1 MKIDQILPIAEWL
14 PKYTK
19 KDFKGDLAG
28 GLTVAIMLI
37 PQGMAYALLAGIP
50 PIYGLYAGIVPL
62 LLYAIFGSSR
72 QLSVGPVA
80 LVSLLVLSG
89 VSKFAEPWTN
99 EFVVLAIATALIA
112 GIIQMLLGFFRLG
125 FLINFLS
132 HPVIAG
138 FTSAAAFIIGFSQ
151 LRNLLGIDIPRSNK
165 IHIIISDVFAHLE
178 QINFVTLA
186 VGIGGI
192 IIMLMVRRIRKN
204 MPVAV
209 FGVIVGTLAVW
220 GFGLDAYGVQ
230 TVGSVPKGLPEF
242 TVPSLTFQQ
251 YLDLVP
257 LALTICLIS
266 FIESLAI
273 AKTIESRH
281 KSYRIKPNQE
291 LIALGLAKIVGA
303 FFQAFPTT
311 GSFTRSAINDEAG
324 ARTGISSIISA
335 SIVALILMF
344 FTPLF
349 YYLPKSMLAAIIVV
363 TVINL
368 VDVDVIHHLWKSDRR
383 DFISLVTT
391 FIITL
396 TIGIQAGV
404 LTGVILSIALIIFQN
419 SRPHIAILG
428 RMPETTKYRN
438 ITRFPQVIQW
448 EEIVI
453 MRFDAQLYFANA
465 EYFRETIEN
474 ITARKNGKLKLI
486 ILDASSM
493 HDVDSSGVKVLI
505 EVISYLKDRG
515 VKLYLSS
522 VIGPVRDRFTKTGL
536 METIGIKNQF
546 LRIHDAVQYYFENKK
561 GKDPVDW
568 SPDAVQTNV
577 PKEK

>member
-1 MKIDQILPIAEWL
+1 MKISQFLPIVEWL
-14 PKYTK
+14 PKYSK
-19 KDFKGDLAG
+19 RDFKGDLAG

-62 LLYAIFGSSR
+62 MLYAFFGTSR

-80 LVSLLVLSG
+80 LVSLLVLAG
-89 VSKFAEPWTN
+89 VSHFAEPWSDQ
-99 EFVVLAIATALIA
+99 FVTLAIATALMA
-112 GIIQMLLGFFRLG
+112 GIIQVLLGAFRLG

-132 HPVIAG
+132 HPVISG

-165 IHIIISDVFAHLE
+165 IHIIISDVLTHIRE
-178 QINFVTLA
+178 VNFVTLA

-204 MPVAV
+204 MPVAI
-209 FGVIVGTLAVW
+209 FGVIAGTLAVW
-220 GFGLDAYGVQ
+220 GFGLDAYGVE
-230 TVGSVPKGLPEF
+230 TVGEVPKGLPAF
-242 TVPSLTFQQ
+242 SFPAITPRQF
-251 YLDLVP
+251 LDLIP
-257 LALTICLIS
+257 LASTICLIS

-273 AKTIESRH
+273 SKTIEARH
-281 KSYRIKPNQE
+281 KSYRVRPNQE
-291 LIALGLAKIVGA
+291 LIALGLAKIGGA

-324 ARTGISSIISA
+324 ARTGISSIISV

-344 FTPLF
+344 FTPVF
-349 YYLPKSMLAAIIVV
+349 YYLPKAILAAIIVV

-368 VDVDVIHHLWKSDRR
+368 VDVDGAVNLWKTDRR
-383 DFISLVTT
+383 DFASLIAT

-404 LTGVILSIALIIFQN
+404 FTGILLSIGFIIFQN

-428 RMPETTKYRN
+428 RMPNTEKYRN

-448 EEIVI
+448 EDIVI
-453 MRFDAQLYFANA
+453 MRFDAQLYFANT

-474 ITARKNGKLKLI
+474 ITASKNGKLKLI
-486 ILDASSM
+486 VLDASSI
-493 HDVDSSGVKVLI
+493 HDVDSGGIQILR
-505 EVISYLKDRG
+505 EVIHFLNERDI
-515 VKLYLSS
+515 KLYFSG
-522 VIGPVRDRFTKTGL
+522 VIGPVRDRFKKTGL
-536 METIGIKNQF
+536 MEIIGLKNQF
-546 LRIHDAVQYYFENKK
+546 LRIHDAVEYYLESKNGESSK
-561 GKDPVDW
+561 DW
-568 SPDAVQTNV
+568 SPDALQTNV
-577 PKEK
+577 PED